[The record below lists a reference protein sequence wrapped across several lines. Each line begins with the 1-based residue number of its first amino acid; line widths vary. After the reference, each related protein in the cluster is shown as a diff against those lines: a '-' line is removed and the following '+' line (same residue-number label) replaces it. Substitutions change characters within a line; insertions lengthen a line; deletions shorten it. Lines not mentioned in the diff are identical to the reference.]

1 MEHCFPYSLSP
12 IAAVSFFLETDESR
26 RTLRAISGAVHNLGG
41 FRFLRDAP
49 ASAFAFALIPLN
61 TITADAFAVNA
72 AGETF
77 FKTTVG
83 DL

>member
-1 MEHCFPYSLSP
+1 M
-12 IAAVSFFLETDESR
+12 
-26 RTLRAISGAVHNLGG
+26 SGAVHNLGG